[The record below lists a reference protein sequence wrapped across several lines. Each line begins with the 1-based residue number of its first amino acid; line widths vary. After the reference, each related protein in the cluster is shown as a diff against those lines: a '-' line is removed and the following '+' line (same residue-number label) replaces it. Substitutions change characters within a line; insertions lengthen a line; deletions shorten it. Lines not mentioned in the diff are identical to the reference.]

1 MFDVRFYG
9 RSDVGRRRTTNE
21 DSYALCEDEGMGM
34 VCDGM
39 GGHERGEIASRTA
52 VEIFSERV
60 SRAWSTLNN
69 PRLKLSKARAMAQ
82 DLIVQW
88 TQQANAEIHR
98 MGNPDGKTG
107 FKQRMGTTLALV
119 LFVSDFVVVAHVG
132 DSRIYRLRNGAIQQL
147 TEDHVIQA
155 EAKRHPADPRP
166 PRMRKYVTR
175 SLGTKPSV
183 RPDVQLFEAEADDI
197 YVLCSDGLSDL
208 VDETEIAEVVER
220 CEYDLRQAAR
230 ALIDLANKR
239 GGNDNVTVVLGE
251 VLDDEDDDDTEAMVV
266 RRR

>member
-1 MFDVRFYG
+1 MFEVRFYG

-21 DSYALCEDEGMGM
+21 DSYALCEDEGLGM

-39 GGHERGEIASRTA
+39 GGHDRGEIASRLA
-52 VEIFSERV
+52 VDIFSERV
-60 SRAWSTLNN
+60 ARAWSTLNN
-69 PRLKLSKARAMAQ
+69 PRLKLSKARSMAQ
-82 DLIVQW
+82 DLVVQW

-98 MGNPDGKTG
+98 MGNPDGTTT

-132 DSRIYRLRNGAIQQL
+132 DSRIYRVREGEIQQL

-175 SLGTKPSV
+175 SLGTKAQV
-183 RPDVQLFEAEADDI
+183 RPDVQLLEAHARDI

-208 VDETEIAEVVER
+208 VDESEIATIVQR
-220 CEYDLRQAAR
+220 CDDLRQAVR
-230 ALIDLANKR
+230 DLIDLANKR
-239 GGNDNVTVVLGE
+239 GGNDNVTVVVGE
-251 VLDDEDDDDTEAMVV
+251 VIEDDEDDDTEAMVI
-266 RRR
+266 RKR